1 MRCENVVC
9 FAKDWDGHPTSNT
22 HVMRELARRG
32 NRVLW
37 LSSIGMR
44 APSARSA
51 RDLRRIGRKVQGF
64 LAGPR
69 EVEPQLWVAS
79 PLAVPLPHA
88 PWAVAANRRL
98 LQATVRR
105 WTRRLGMARFQ
116 LWTFLPNVVDY
127 VSDLQPELVVYYCVD
142 AWAHSSTHDG
152 LRLAVDEARLCARA
166 DLVFAT
172 SRALVAARREWNPRA
187 TLAEHGVDH
196 AHLARAL
203 DASLPV
209 APEVAELR
217 RPVLAV
223 VGLLDDRLDLAWLAA
238 LAQARPDWTLALV
251 GPVHADLSRL
261 TWLPNVR
268 LLGPVSHG
276 RLPALLKG
284 CAAGLVPFVLNDY
297 TRHIDPI
304 KVREYLSAGL
314 PVVATPLPE
323 TRHLGPWVTVARTGD
338 EAARA
343 LDDVLAQDGAAAR
356 ARRSAAMAD
365 ATWSR
370 RVDLLA
376 ERIAALREGRAAA

>member
-1 MRCENVVC
+1 MTGQNIVC

-51 RDLRRIGRKVQGF
+51 RDLRRIVRKVRGF
-64 LAGPR
+64 LAGPT
-69 EVEPQLWVAS
+69 EVEPRLWVAS

-88 PWAVAANRRL
+88 RWAVAANRRL
-98 LQATVRR
+98 LHETVRR
-105 WTRRLGMARFQ
+105 LVRGLGMERFQ
-116 LWTFLPNVVDY
+116 VWTFLPNVVDY
-127 VSDLQPELVVYYCVD
+127 AADLRPELLVYYCVD

-152 LRLAVDEARLCARA
+152 LRLGVDEARLCARA

-172 SRALVAARREWNPRA
+172 SRALVAARREWNGRA

-203 DASLPV
+203 DPALPV
-209 APEVAELR
+209 APEVADLR
-217 RPVLAV
+217 RPLLAV
-223 VGLLDDRLDLAWLAA
+223 VGLLDDRLDIGWLAA

-251 GPVHADLSRL
+251 GPVHADLGRL
-261 TWLPNVR
+261 TWLRNLRVV
-268 LLGPVSHG
+268 GPVPHE
-276 RLPALLKG
+276 RLPSLLKG

-323 TRHLGPWVTVARTGD
+323 TRHLGRWVTLARTGD

-343 LDDVLAQDGAAAR
+343 LDDILAQDGPAAR

-370 RVDLLA
+370 RVDVLCDHVA
-376 ERIAALREGRAAA
+376 RLREAGAA